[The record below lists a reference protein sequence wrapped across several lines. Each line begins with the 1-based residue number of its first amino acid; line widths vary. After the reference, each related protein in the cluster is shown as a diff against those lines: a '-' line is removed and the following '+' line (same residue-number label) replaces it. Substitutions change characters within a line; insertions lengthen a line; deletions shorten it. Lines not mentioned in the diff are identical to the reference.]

1 MNCSA
6 FTGLDLNIERGA
18 LLLDWPPL
26 KESADIRNRRGSA
39 VGQRRTTCP
48 VENSEPGFC
57 LQTGGMTRGLALA
70 LAGGSPMLLTA
81 CHQEI
86 TATCLSFHD
95 ADG

>member
-26 KESADIRNRRGSA
+26 KESADIRNRGGSA

-70 LAGGSPMLLTA
+70 GGWWLSDATDSLSPGDH
-81 CHQEI
+81 CHVPV
-86 TATCLSFHD
+86 FPRR
-95 ADG
+95 